1 MVSGQGSVTTGHR
14 PPATGHYSFY
24 KKTGCDE
31 CLGTGYLGRK
41 GIYELLEV
49 DDDIRRVIL
58 QGSDS
63 SSIRAVADKKGMKGM
78 KADGADKIM
87 QGITSVEEVLRVTQ
101 EE

>member
-1 MVSGQGSVTTGHR
+1 MVSGQGSVTTGH
-14 PPATGHYSFY
+14 YSFY
-24 KKTGCDE
+24 RKTGCDE

-63 SSIRAVADKKGMKGM
+63 STIRAVADKKGMKGM
-78 KADGADKIM
+78 KADGADKIVK
-87 QGITSVEEVLRVTQ
+87 GITSVEEVLRVTQ